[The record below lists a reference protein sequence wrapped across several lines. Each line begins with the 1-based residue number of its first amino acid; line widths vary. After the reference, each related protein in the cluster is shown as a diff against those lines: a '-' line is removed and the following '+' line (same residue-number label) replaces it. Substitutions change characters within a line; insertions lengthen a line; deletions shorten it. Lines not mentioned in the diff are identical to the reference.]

1 MMKKYVFE
9 ESDLYDETAICI
21 DIQYLGGP
29 TALQSRNR
37 HNKTEQVKT
46 CSVHKTVSR

>member
-21 DIQYLGGP
+21 DNTVFRWAGCL
-29 TALQSRNR
+29 
-37 HNKTEQVKT
+37 TEPK
-46 CSVHKTVSR
+46 SA